1 MSDILQSAFSLRH
14 PPFSPD
20 VDIDDLWLDDRRQE
34 AIDRV
39 VDAVTRRRHVL
50 VKGEAGIGKNCLLR
64 AMRARLSPVHYRT
77 VYVAN
82 VTLGRRDFYR
92 QVCVALGLTPKGTPA
107 GLFEAIQRDVE
118 ALHREHRVHPVL
130 VLDEAHLM
138 PDSTLGHLHVLA
150 NYDWDSQPL
159 LSLVLVG
166 LPELHDRLRLGV
178 HRSLL
183 TRLSVCVDISPA
195 SPDQT
200 TAYVRR
206 RLESAG
212 AKAELFAPD
221 ALVLLHELTSGVLR
235 SVDVLADASLRLAA
249 QQEVRLVDRTIVRRA
264 LQHTPLAPT

>member
-14 PPFSPD
+14 SPFAPD
-20 VDIDDLWLDDRRQE
+20 VAAEDLWLDDARKD

-39 VDAVTRRRHVL
+39 VDAVSRRRHVL
-50 VKGEAGIGKNCLLR
+50 VKGEAGTGKNCLLR
-64 AMRARLSPVHYRT
+64 AMRSRLSSVHYRT

-92 QVCVALGLTPKGTPA
+92 QVCSALGIVPKGTPA

-118 ALHREHRVHPVL
+118 AQHREHRVHPVL

-150 NYDWDSQPL
+150 NFDWDSQPL

-166 LPELHDRLRLGV
+166 LPELHDRLRLGI
-178 HRSLL
+178 HRALL
-183 TRLSVCVDISPA
+183 TRLSVCVEVAPA
-195 SPDQT
+195 APEQT
-200 TAYVRR
+200 AAYVRR

-212 AKAELFAPD
+212 SKAELFAPD
-221 ALVLLHELTSGVLR
+221 ALVLLHELTGGSLR
-235 SVDVLADASLRLAA
+235 SVDVLADAALRVAA
-249 QQEVRLVDRTIVRRA
+249 QQEIRLVDRAVVRRA
-264 LQHTPLAPT
+264 LQHTPLA

>member
-1 MSDILQSAFSLRH
+1 MSDMLQAAFSLQH
-14 PPFSPD
+14 SPFSPT
-20 VDIDDLWLDDRRQE
+20 IAPDDLWLDEARQE
-34 AIDRV
+34 DIERAT
-39 VDAVTRRRHVL
+39 DAVSRHCHVL
-50 VKGEAGIGKNCLLR
+50 VTGEAGVGKNCLLR
-64 AMRARLSPVHYRT
+64 AMRARLSPVHFRV

-82 VTLGRRDFYR
+82 VTLGKRDFYR
-92 QVCVALGLTPKGTPA
+92 QACSALGIAPKGTPA
-107 GLFEAIQRDVE
+107 ALFEAIQRDVE

-150 NYDWDSQPL
+150 NYEWDSQPL

-183 TRLSVCVDISPA
+183 TRLSIHVEVAPA
-195 SPDQT
+195 AADQT
-200 TAYVRR
+200 VTYVRR
-206 RLESAG
+206 RLQAAG

-221 ALVLLHELTSGVLR
+221 ALVLLHELTGGVLR

-249 QQEVRLVDRTIVRRA
+249 RQEVRLVDRAVVRRA
-264 LQHTPLAPT
+264 LQLTPLA